1 MFQEKVNGNVDCLY
15 KWQVD
20 ETQHQDGRVSW
31 SLVVNTLLF
40 TILYTKYNE
49 DYSALILLNI
59 LMGIVTSVSIFYSV
73 RVGEL
78 ATGTVYE
85 KWDAYDHQSIK
96 EKCKPIPHVIS
107 LAPSTI
113 LRSKW
118 NFISFYTFIPN
129 VFCAAWIVL
138 LLIHYGCFGIDN
150 NNILLAVC
158 FGTFLVLFCFLGHF
172 FKKFLLYQWSYHD
185 RKEEMQ
191 RQKRACNESDR
202 NDNINDNISAEASKE
217 TSCRKIQ
224 KWCC

>member
-129 VFCAAWIVL
+129 VFCVLRLHIIHMVQDLFHYFLGFRLYRQRTRNRKTARDSPRHPRQLLHSPVL
-138 LLIHYGCFGIDN
+138 LSERSG
-150 NNILLAVC
+150 
-158 FGTFLVLFCFLGHF
+158 
-172 FKKFLLYQWSYHD
+172 S
-185 RKEEMQ
+185 
-191 RQKRACNESDR
+191 
-202 NDNINDNISAEASKE
+202 
-217 TSCRKIQ
+217 
-224 KWCC
+224 